1 MCAGPQLPLLEQLGR
16 LPIHIPSAAAAASSL
31 PPGWRV
37 WHDPLQLFA
46 CINPPYISASSKMNP
61 LGSLHTGHFNML
73 LYEGLPGFM
82 GRVHALSFLAKAETG
97 DHLNTPSLIQDKVSW
112 VELTTA
118 VSWV

>member
-1 MCAGPQLPLLEQLGR
+1 
-16 LPIHIPSAAAAASSL
+16 
-31 PPGWRV
+31 
-37 WHDPLQLFA
+37 LQLFA

-97 DHLNTPSLIQDKVSW
+97 DHLNTPSLIQDKVSSKIRSMVYRCSKGDRTMMAAVGMLKPW
-112 VELTTA
+112 V
-118 VSWV
+118 